1 MYRRRRRRRRRRKWS
16 ESSPLPC
23 NRYRRAG
30 PSGSVQGCIADYY
43 VQQRSIRRFFIPIS
57 LFRLFCFPWQPVI
70 GPQPDP
76 RVRRGIYD
84 ASEARAA
91 RLKRVSA
98 ILRST
103 EPLSLSLSLFLVF
116 VIACRSSCGLNGLAP
131 AAQWM
136 WVAAGLSVAI
146 QWDLNTRR
154 NGRHCENKQQQQLYS
169 IYSIV

>member
-1 MYRRRRRRRRRRKWS
+1 M
-16 ESSPLPC
+16 
-23 NRYRRAG
+23 
-30 PSGSVQGCIADYY
+30 
-43 VQQRSIRRFFIPIS
+43 
-57 LFRLFCFPWQPVI
+57 I

-103 EPLSLSLSLFLVF
+103 EPLSLSLSLSLSLVF

-146 QWDLNTRR
+146 Q
-154 NGRHCENKQQQQLYS
+154 
-169 IYSIV
+169 